1 MILSLVRRFSCQ
13 EEGKAIEKMVLDHA
27 PSTTA
32 SSFGPGVAISNESL
46 RINQTRRADSPVQ
59 SSPFPSVWRPGQ
71 ENTHTYPPYDVW
83 RPGQENPQ
91 TVLPDDGIS
100 SVVNTSNNGVHSP
113 LQEKK
118 SDPLAPRP
126 ETRRL
131 GYFSVA
137 ALIINRMIGGYF

>member
-1 MILSLVRRFSCQ
+1 MILSLARRFSCHEQ
-13 EEGKAIEKMVLDHA
+13 GKAIEKMVLAHA
-27 PSTTA
+27 SSTTA
-32 SSFGPGVAISNESL
+32 SSVGPGVAISNESL
-46 RINQTRRADSPVQ
+46 RFNQTRRADSPVDSQ
-59 SSPFPSVWRPGQ
+59 PFPSVWRPGQ
-71 ENTHTYPPYDVW
+71 ENPHSYPPHDVW
-83 RPGQENPQ
+83 RPGQENPH

-100 SVVNTSNNGVHSP
+100 SVVDTPNNGVHSP